1 MRRMDMFQN
10 EEFLLTEKYR
20 PITIKD
26 TILPD
31 SLKKTF
37 QGFVDQ
43 KNIPNLLL
51 CGTSGIGKTTIAK
64 AMLSE
69 LNADYFMINAS
80 LDRGI
85 DVLRNEITDYAS
97 TVSFGYSGR
106 KYVILDEADS
116 LSPLAQPALRAFIE
130 QFSKNC
136 GFILTCNY
144 KNKIIQPLHSRC
156 TVIDFKISK
165 EDAPSLA
172 ASFLKRV
179 IFILDNEN
187 ITYDKKVIV
196 EVIKKFFPDFRR
208 AINELQRYSVNGVID
223 ASIIKSFSNENF
235 NELFS
240 LMKKKDF
247 TSVRKWVVENNS
259 VWDSNMIYN
268 EFYNNLSQYFEPTQI
283 PSIVLVLAKYQYQEA
298 FVVNSAINVSACFAE
313 IMACI
318 S

>member
-1 MRRMDMFQN
+1 MFQN

-64 AMLSE
+64 AMISE

>member
-1 MRRMDMFQN
+1 MFQN

>member
-144 KNKIIQPLHSRC
+144 YNKIIQPLHSRC

>member
-1 MRRMDMFQN
+1 MFQN

-64 AMLSE
+64 AMLYE

-223 ASIIKSFSNENF
+223 ASITKSFSNENF

-247 TSVRKWVVENNS
+247 TSVRKWVVENSS